1 MDKSLRFSD
10 FYWYNISII
19 NNKEIE
25 IIWKIK
31 LICIGYA
38 RVSTQKQNLERQIEA
53 LTKFGITKENLFID
67 KKSGKDFNREDYQL
81 LKQILKRTQ
90 NNVLVIKSIDRLG
103 RNYQEI
109 QKEWKEITTELKTDI
124 VVLDMPI
131 LDTRKYKDTMGNF
144 ISDLILQVLS
154 YVAEN
159 ERTNIKTRQA
169 EGIAVAKAKGKKF
182 GRPTIELPKDFETQY
197 NLWRQDKQTAKTT
210 MANLGLK
217 KSKFY
222 SFVRAYEQGNEEL
235 KKVS

>member
-1 MDKSLRFSD
+1 M
-10 FYWYNISII
+10 
-19 NNKEIE
+19 
-25 IIWKIK
+25 
-31 LICIGYA
+31 
-38 RVSTQKQNLERQIEA
+38 
-53 LTKFGITKENLFID
+53 
-67 KKSGKDFNREDYQL
+67 
-81 LKQILKRTQ
+81 KQILKRTQ

-109 QKEWKEITTELKTDI
+109 QKEWQEITTELATDI
-124 VVLDMPI
+124 VVLDMPV

-169 EGIAVAKAKGKKF
+169 EGIAIAKAKGKKF
-182 GRPTIELPKDFETQY
+182 GRPTIELPREFETQY
-197 NLWRQDKQTAKTT
+197 NLWKNGKQTAKTT
-210 MANLGLK
+210 IENLNLK

-222 SFVRAYEQGNEEL
+222 GFVREYESNNESL